1 MIFHI
6 AGLKTWRIV
15 DVIACDYENTKMDF
29 QGELGGE
36 GEG

>member
-6 AGLKTWRIV
+6 ASLKTWRIV
-15 DVIACDYENTKMDF
+15 DVTAYDYEHTKMDF
-29 QGELGGE
+29 RRELGGE

>member
-6 AGLKTWRIV
+6 VSLKTSRIV

-29 QGELGGE
+29 QRELGGE